1 MTCTYMM
8 WLSLGLLFCGHI
20 TGHINRRPDRA
31 LEDGTSD
38 SEITNERDNL
48 SENYDNDGLI
58 EILTTS
64 GFRESVALVDLGFFD

>member
-1 MTCTYMM
+1 MHML
-8 WLSLGLLFCGHI
+8 WLWLGLLFCGHI
-20 TGHINRRPDRA
+20 SGCSNRRPDRA

-38 SEITNERDNL
+38 SEITNEGDDL